1 MARSPA
7 ERDSKPAPTY
17 NELYW
22 LLGYNGKQARS
33 RLQVDLTK
41 TPPQTNLNMANLDVT
56 RIKLPPWQPDNV
68 KFWFKMVDGLFELYN
83 NCDPPPSGKTK
94 VMLLQSTLPMELL
107 CQHEA
112 ALDTTNSYQA
122 MKDAMLAMKASM
134 QDADV
139 ASFMGVAVK

>member
-1 MARSPA
+1 
-7 ERDSKPAPTY
+7 
-17 NELYW
+17 
-22 LLGYNGKQARS
+22 
-33 RLQVDLTK
+33 
-41 TPPQTNLNMANLDVT
+41 MANLDVT

-112 ALDTTNSYQA
+112 AIDTTDPYQA
-122 MKDAMLAMKASM
+122 MKDAICGSTHKSDIALYEEAIALKLGSLPLEYFRKLIATLNEVRANDKPLTTKSQCWGWLVKMMLER
-134 QDADV
+134 
-139 ASFMGVAVK
+139 